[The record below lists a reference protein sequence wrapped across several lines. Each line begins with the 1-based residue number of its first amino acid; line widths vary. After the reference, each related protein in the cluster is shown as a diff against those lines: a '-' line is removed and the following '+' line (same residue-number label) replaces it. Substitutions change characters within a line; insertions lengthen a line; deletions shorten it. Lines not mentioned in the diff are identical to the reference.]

1 MNDPINYADPSGHS
15 AILALI
21 LAGTFAVGFGSS
33 LLINAAHNDWQLDW
47 RDFSQAGVDGL
58 FAVGSTVLA
67 MTGIGFWASVG
78 IGAAMG
84 WSQYAIGSTIQGDN
98 ITWLGSLTAIGFGAL
113 GGAISGAGAS
123 NTRNIANNMVGLSD
137 DGARAISAI
146 SNAANRRMANQISQ
160 KGMQGVLNLYGKTA
174 FNAVQAATPGTMK
187 MLFMQAARNIAIYT
201 PIANI
206 ASGGFNQC
214 YKVWGWI

>member
-1 MNDPINYADPSGHS
+1 
-15 AILALI
+15 
-21 LAGTFAVGFGSS
+21 
-33 LLINAAHNDWQLDW
+33 
-47 RDFSQAGVDGL
+47 
-58 FAVGSTVLA
+58 
-67 MTGIGFWASVG
+67 
-78 IGAAMG
+78 
-84 WSQYAIGSTIQGDN
+84 
-98 ITWLGSLTAIGFGAL
+98 
-113 GGAISGAGAS
+113 
-123 NTRNIANNMVGLSD
+123 
-137 DGARAISAI
+137 
-146 SNAANRRMANQISQ
+146 MANQISQ